1 MSILKEYQT
10 ENEKK
15 SGVDDKKR
23 TEKEEP
29 IHRYF
34 PSTSTK
40 TKYKLHLQ
48 K

>member
-1 MSILKEYQT
+1 M

-15 SGVDDKKR
+15 CSVDDKKR
-23 TEKEEP
+23 TEKKEQ

-34 PSTSTK
+34 LSTSTK
-40 TKYKLHLQ
+40 TKYKLQLQ